1 MGKGRVIPHII
12 IFFIKSDFSLV
23 FVPPDVPV
31 TFNQSLENV
40 EVKEGDSGVFRC
52 ELSKPGAPVDWRKGR
67 VVLKPGYKYEMKQ
80 EGRFTKLVVNNVEE
94 SDAGK
99 YTCKTNDC
107 QSTAELTVKGE
118 SKISHTHKI
127 SHCPF

>member
-1 MGKGRVIPHII
+1 M
-12 IFFIKSDFSLV
+12 
-23 FVPPDVPV
+23 PV
-31 TFNQSLENV
+31 TFNQGLENV

-67 VVLKPGYKYEMKQ
+67 VVLKPGYKYEMKY
-80 EGRFTKLVVNNVEE
+80 EGRFTKLVINNVEE

-107 QSTAELTVKGE
+107 QSTAELMVKGE
-118 SKISHTHKI
+118 SKISHTHQKKKKKN
-127 SHCPF
+127 HTTLL

>member
-1 MGKGRVIPHII
+1 M
-12 IFFIKSDFSLV
+12 
-23 FVPPDVPV
+23 PV
-31 TFNQSLENV
+31 TFNQGLENV

-52 ELSKPGAPVDWRKGR
+52 ELSKPGALVDWRKGR

-80 EGRFTKLVVNNVEE
+80 EGRFSKLIVNNIEE

-107 QSTAELTVKGE
+107 QSTAELTVKGGGE
-118 SKISHTHKI
+118 DLTHTQI
-127 SHCPF
+127 SHCPFQI